1 MDKIVLIFN
10 VEDIM
15 TRIAF
20 VLMSMVLFT
29 GVVTGCNEKIY
40 NIDGNKDN
48 DEQIIFS
55 NNEAINEIAKGYISE
70 NDVEKEVVIPE
81 GIKEI
86 EIDLINSEDNKLPG
100 TLTLPKEG
108 SNFPCII
115 LVQGSGPSDRDETI
129 YENKPFRDIAWSLAK
144 KGIATYRY
152 DKRTMVY
159 QDELKNDYKLTI
171 DDETVDDAVDA
182 VNMLLNLKNINNE
195 KIYVLG
201 HSLGGYVIPRI
212 ADKLTNAAGYI
223 IMAGNVRGIE
233 EIIKEQYV
241 YITEFDGNIS
251 DDEQL
256 QIDALEQELDKL
268 SNVNNLDSKTS
279 VLGAYK
285 EYWKDLKA
293 YNPIETARKINK
305 PVLVLQGE
313 RDYQVT
319 TTEFN
324 LWKGAFGINDNWS
337 FITYP
342 KLNHLMIK
350 GEGKSSPIEYLT
362 QGNVDEAVIDD
373 IENWIQSY

>member
-1 MDKIVLIFN
+1 MDKIVLIFYME
-10 VEDIM
+10 VMMI
-15 TRIAF
+15 RIAF

-29 GVVTGCNEKIY
+29 GVVTGCNDKIY

-48 DEQIIFS
+48 EEQIIFS
-55 NNEAINEIAKGYISE
+55 NNEALNEIAKGYINE

-81 GIKEI
+81 GINEI
-86 EIDLINSEDNKLPG
+86 EIDLINSDGNKLPG
-100 TLTLPKEG
+100 TLTLPNEG
-108 SNFPCII
+108 SNFPCIV

-129 YENKPFRDIAWSLAK
+129 FENKPFRDIAWGLAK

-159 QDELKNDYKLTI
+159 LDELKNDYKLTLE
-171 DDETVDDAVDA
+171 DETVDDAVDA
-182 VNMLLNLKNINNE
+182 VNMLLKLNNIDNE

-201 HSLGGYVIPRI
+201 HSLGGYAIPRI

-223 IMAGNVRGIE
+223 IMAGNVRGID
-233 EIIKEQYV
+233 EIIKEQYA
-241 YITEFDGNIS
+241 YLAEYDGNIS
-251 DDEQL
+251 DDEKL

-268 SNVNNLDSKTS
+268 SNINNLDSKSS

-285 EYWKDLKA
+285 EYWKDLKE
-293 YNPIETARKINK
+293 YKPIEMARTINK

-324 LWKGAFGINDNWS
+324 LWRGAFGINDSWS

-342 KLNHLMIK
+342 LLNHLMIK

-362 QGNVDEAVIDD
+362 QGNVDESVIND
-373 IENWIQSY
+373 IENWIKSY

>member
-1 MDKIVLIFN
+1 
-10 VEDIM
+10 M

-29 GVVTGCNEKIY
+29 GVVTGCNEKTY
-40 NIDGNKDN
+40 NIDGSKDN

-55 NNEAINEIAKGYISE
+55 NNEAINEIAKGYINE
-70 NDVEKEVVIPE
+70 NDVEKEYVIPE

-86 EIDLINSEDNKLPG
+86 EIDLTNSDGNKLPG
-100 TLTLPKEG
+100 TLTLPIEG
-108 SNFPCII
+108 SNFPCIVLI
-115 LVQGSGPSDRDETI
+115 QGSGPSDRDETI
-129 YENKPFRDIAWSLAK
+129 YENKPFRDIAWGLAK

-159 QDELKNDYKLTI
+159 QDKLKNDYKLTL

-182 VNMLLNLKNINNE
+182 VNMLLNLKNIDNE

-201 HSLGGYVIPRI
+201 HSLGGYAIPRI
-212 ADKLTNAAGYI
+212 ADKLTNTAGYI
-223 IMAGNVRGIE
+223 IMSGNVRGID
-233 EIIKEQYV
+233 EIIKEQYT
-241 YITEFDGNIS
+241 YIAEYDGNIS
-251 DDEQL
+251 NDEQL
-256 QIDALEQELDKL
+256 QIDELKQELDKL
-268 SNVNNLDSKTS
+268 SNVNILDSKTS

-285 EYWKDLKA
+285 EYWKDLKE
-293 YNPIETARKINK
+293 YNPIEMARRINK

-324 LWKGAFGINDNWS
+324 LWKGAFGTNDKWS

-350 GEGKSSPIEYLT
+350 GEGKSSPLEYLT
-362 QGNVDEAVIDD
+362 QGNVDETVIND